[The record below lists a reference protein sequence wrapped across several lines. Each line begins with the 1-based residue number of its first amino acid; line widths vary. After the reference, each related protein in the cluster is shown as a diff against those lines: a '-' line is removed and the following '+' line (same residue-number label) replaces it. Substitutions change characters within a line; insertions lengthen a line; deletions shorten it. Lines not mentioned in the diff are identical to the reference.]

1 MRHPKFVSALA
12 FVVCACGLAF
22 AANQTIR
29 GKQELV
35 KDPRPGTDP
44 TKRLLIGQAS
54 EKQSD
59 DTVVGDP
66 MVGGAV
72 LTFFAEGASSTT
84 QAFVLPAGGWR
95 PRSGGF
101 AYKDPQG
108 LNGPVTSAQ
117 LTKSRGGTFLI
128 KAKALGKRGAIHVVP
143 PNPGTAGC
151 LLLQVVGGDA
161 YHVFFGPGSAI
172 KRNDASQFLIRNP
185 VAEGLC
191 PGTGPVTTTSTSTTV
206 TTTSSSTSTTAA
218 PSIRCCLPGSAVGAF
233 ICNEETAGQCATA
246 GGADLGPGPC
256 TPNPCS
262 SGSTTTSTTVATTST
277 TSSSTTTSSTST
289 TTTTAPPILPPLLPL
304 TVEFASV
311 AGDGNCGVTRNGSGG
326 LVRDLPCGDLAI
338 GGGASRIPLTPLPD
352 GAVNHFSL
360 NATDLG
366 CVLSLLTSCPLGP
379 TTASSPDFDCTST
392 GCAFGAPLPIP
403 NGSLSACAVNTFAAP
418 ATGTVNLVSGA
429 TTANVMLSQH
439 VFFTGNAAQPCPRC
453 TATGAPGAV
462 GSGVCDRGARSGL
475 SCTTRNSQGASSD
488 CTPGGSDGSIDLGS
502 FTANLSPL
510 TTGTAS
516 TSSGSGLFCAGQAT
530 AGCFGDAPCR
540 SITETGQAP
549 LAALSAISP
558 QPATLASVFCVPSSG
573 SSLIDSQVNLP
584 GPAAVSV
591 PGRIRAQ
598 L

>member
-1 MRHPKFVSALA
+1 MRHPKLVSALA
-12 FVVCACGLAF
+12 FVLCACGLAV

-54 EKQSD
+54 ETQSD

-72 LTFFAEGASSTT
+72 LTFFAEGASSTI
-84 QAFVLPAGGWR
+84 QAFVLPAAGWKAS
-95 PRSGGF
+95 SGGF
-101 AYKDPQG
+101 TYKDPRG
-108 LNGPVTSAQ
+108 LDGAVTSAQ
-117 LTKSRGGTFLI
+117 LATSGGGTFLI

-151 LLLQVVGGDA
+151 MLLQVVGGDA
-161 YHVFFGPGSAI
+161 YHVLFGPGSTI
-172 KRNDASQFLIRNP
+172 KRNDAREFLIQNP

-191 PGTGPVTTTSTSTTV
+191 PGTGPVTTTSTTSTV
-206 TTTSSSTSTTAA
+206 TTTTTA
-218 PSIRCCLPGSAVGAF
+218 
-233 ICNEETAGQCATA
+233 
-246 GGADLGPGPC
+246 
-256 TPNPCS
+256 
-262 SGSTTTSTTVATTST
+262 VATTST
-277 TSSSTTTSSTST
+277 TASSTTTASSSTTST
-289 TTTTAPPILPPLLPL
+289 TTPPVLPPLLRL

-311 AGDGNCGVTRNGSGG
+311 AGTGTCGVTRNGSGA

-338 GGGASRIPLTPLPD
+338 GGGASQIPLTPLPD

-379 TTASSPDFDCTST
+379 TTTSSPDFDCTST

-403 NGSLSACAVNTFAAP
+403 NGSLSACAVTTFAAP
-418 ATGTVNLVSGA
+418 ATGTVNLVTGA

-453 TATGAPGAV
+453 SATGAPGAV
-462 GSGVCDRGARSGL
+462 GSGVCDRGARAGL
-475 SCTTRNSQGASSD
+475 TCTTRNAQGGSSD
-488 CTPGGSDGSIDLGS
+488 CVPGGSDGSVDLGS

-516 TSSGSGLFCAGQAT
+516 TSSGSGLFCAGQTT

-540 SITETGQAP
+540 SITETGQARSP
-549 LAALSAISP
+549 PCRRSSRSPRRWRPCSA
-558 QPATLASVFCVPSSG
+558 CRR
-573 SSLIDSQVNLP
+573 
-584 GPAAVSV
+584 AAVRSSTA
-591 PGRIRAQ
+591 R
-598 L
+598 